1 MITMSKVMI
10 TDFDKRQIKLAEE
23 ISRFPDRYWIDTR
36 IDPPTNRRNSFLSI
50 ATKRG
55 KRK

>member
-1 MITMSKVMI
+1 MRKVAI
-10 TDFDKRQIKLAEE
+10 ADFDKRQIKIAEE
-23 ISRFPDRYWIDTR
+23 LSRFPDRYWFDTR
-36 IDPPTNRRNSFLSI
+36 IEPPTNRRNSFLSV